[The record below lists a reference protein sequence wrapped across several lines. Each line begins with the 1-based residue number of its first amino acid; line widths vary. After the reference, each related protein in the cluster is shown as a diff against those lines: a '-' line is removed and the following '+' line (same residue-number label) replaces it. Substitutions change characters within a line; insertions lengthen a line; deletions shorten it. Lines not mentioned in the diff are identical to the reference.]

1 MVYTKKN
8 LIRMRILVVED
19 QEETA
24 AVLKRKLEAEC
35 YAVDVENDGDRG
47 FYRARTNDYDLI
59 LLDNGLPGKGGYE
72 ICSELREYKMTT
84 PIMIL
89 SVQSEIEDKVAL
101 LNCGADDYLA
111 KPYAFSELSAR
122 VKALLRRPQTIEGKT
137 LVVDGLSLDRGT
149 YSFTF
154 NESVTYLTPKEFML
168 LEYLMK
174 HAGKVVSRGDILEH
188 VWDDSADPFS
198 NSIETHIMNLRKKI
212 DRRNKDAFIHTV
224 PGRGYIVG

>member
-1 MVYTKKN
+1 
-8 LIRMRILVVED
+8 MRILVVED
-19 QEETA
+19 QKETA
-24 AVLKRKLEAEC
+24 ALLKQKLEAEC
-35 YAVDVENDGDRG
+35 YAVDVESDGDRG

-59 LLDNGLPGKGGYE
+59 LLDNVLPGKGGYE
-72 ICSELREYKMTT
+72 ICSQLRQYKMTT

-89 SVQSEIEDKVAL
+89 SVQSDIEDKVNL
-101 LNCGADDYLA
+101 LNCGADDYLT

-122 VKALLRRPQTIEGKT
+122 VKALLRRPNQLEANA
-137 LVVDGLSLDRGT
+137 LSVNDLTLDRQT

-154 NESVTYLTPKEFML
+154 HHATSYLTPKEFML

-174 HAGKVVSRGDILEH
+174 HAGKVVSRGMMLEH

-212 DRRNKDAFIHTV
+212 DPKNRELFIQTI
-224 PGRGYIVG
+224 PGHGYIIGASHKR

>member
-1 MVYTKKN
+1 
-8 LIRMRILVVED
+8 MRILVVED

-35 YAVDVENDGDRG
+35 YAVDVENDGVRG

-72 ICSELREYKMTT
+72 ICAELREYKMAT

-89 SVQSEIEDKVAL
+89 SVQSEIDDKVAL
-101 LNCGADDYLA
+101 LNCGADDYLT
-111 KPYAFSELSAR
+111 KPYAFTELSAR
-122 VKALLRRPQTIEGKT
+122 VKALLRRPQIIEGKI
-137 LVVDGLSLDRGT
+137 LEVDGFTLDRET

-154 NESVTYLTPKEFML
+154 NKKTAYLTPKEFML

-198 NSIETHIMNLRKKI
+198 NSIETHVMNLRKKI
-212 DRRNKDAFIHTV
+212 DPHNKDAFIRTV
-224 PGRGYIVG
+224 PGRGYSVGGNN